1 MKVTQHHDV
10 CNSLSFKH
18 LLCILQHHFQ
28 NSWDTVLT
36 QNFFVFF
43 LTNMFILN
51 LINATNINKVQT
63 TSPDDCNKE
72 DDWPLICR
80 TKAGEGFANISN
92 LHKKRY

>member
-1 MKVTQHHDV
+1 MM
-10 CNSLSFKH
+10 SA
-18 LLCILQHHFQ
+18 IHFPLNIMYITAPFPKQ
-28 NSWDTVLT
+28 LGHCVDTKK
-36 QNFFVFF
+36 FCFF

-92 LHKKRY
+92 LHKKQY

>member
-1 MKVTQHHDV
+1 M
-10 CNSLSFKH
+10 SA
-18 LLCILQHHFQ
+18 IHFPL
-28 NSWDTVLT
+28 NIYYVYYSTISKTAGTMCWHK
-36 QNFFVFF
+36 NFLFF

-63 TSPDDCNKE
+63 TSPDNCNKE

>member
-1 MKVTQHHDV
+1 MYITAPFPKQLGHCV
-10 CNSLSFKH
+10 
-18 LLCILQHHFQ
+18 
-28 NSWDTVLT
+28 DTKKIC
-36 QNFFVFF
+36 FF
-43 LTNMFILN
+43 LINMFILN

-92 LHKKRY
+92 LHKKQY